1 MARSRRLGIA
11 GEVSAGP
18 DREVHKKSAGVT
30 QTFSRSRFFARI
42 RTGVFLIG
50 KTIIGRFSNK
60 KLLEQRPMILFRI
73 RSCARPGFVRARR
86 GRGFFS
92 TQRLQICADWVLST
106 QSSPAAPARVFAT
119 QRSRIRG
126 DWILST
132 QRLPIHWSL
141 RDSLGDDI
149 AFFHPRC
156 KQNFVVVFVSF
167 FLELESIGTRK
178 FKIVKIRG
186 IYPRCKQNFVV
197 VFVSFFLE
205 LESIETRNFK
215 IVKIRGIYPRC
226 NEISS
231 SFSCRFFLI

>member
-1 MARSRRLGIA
+1 
-11 GEVSAGP
+11 
-18 DREVHKKSAGVT
+18 
-30 QTFSRSRFFARI
+30 
-42 RTGVFLIG
+42 
-50 KTIIGRFSNK
+50 
-60 KLLEQRPMILFRI
+60 MIVFRI

-106 QSSPAAPARVFAT
+106 QSSPAACAFGGWQEFGWLRLGSGFRYTEIADSWRLDCIYTEIADALVVAGLAR
-119 QRSRIRG
+119 R
-126 DWILST
+126 W
-132 QRLPIHWSL
+132 HC
-141 RDSLGDDI
+141 
-149 AFFHPRC
+149 FFHPRC

-205 LESIETRNFK
+205 LESIGTRAFK
-215 IVKIRGIYPRC
+215 IVKIWSIYPRC
-226 NEISS
+226 SEIAS
-231 SFSCRFFLI
+231 SFWCRFFLG

>member
-30 QTFSRSRFFARI
+30 QFDTESRFFARI
-42 RTGVFLIG
+42 RTGVFFFG
-50 KTIIGRFSNK
+50 KTIIGRFSNQ
-60 KLLEQRPMILFRI
+60 KLLEQRPMIVFRI

-86 GRGFFS
+86 GREIFS
-92 TQRLQICADWVLST
+92 TQRLQICADWVLS
-106 QSSPAAPARVFAT
+106 T

-149 AFFHPRC
+149 AFFIPDAN
-156 KQNFVVVFVSF
+156 K
-167 FLELESIGTRK
+167 
-178 FKIVKIRG
+178 
-186 IYPRCKQNFVV
+186 
-197 VFVSFFLE
+197 
-205 LESIETRNFK
+205 
-215 IVKIRGIYPRC
+215 
-226 NEISS
+226 ISS
-231 SFSCRFFLI
+231 SFSCRFFLS

>member
-11 GEVSAGP
+11 GEVSVGP
-18 DREVHKKSAGVT
+18 DREVHKNI
-30 QTFSRSRFFARI
+30 SRCHQARFFQSRFFPIPFFAIPFFPIPVFARI

-86 GRGFFS
+86 GRGIFFY
-92 TQRLQICADWVLST
+92 TEIADLCRLGFIYTEFAGRLRVRRMVASGGWLRPGNFLGKNLGGRNS
-106 QSSPAAPARVFAT
+106 ARVFAT

-141 RDSLGDDI
+141 RGYN
-149 AFFHPRC
+149 FFSALRADEKGVC
-156 KQNFVVVFVSF
+156 ICVYN
-167 FLELESIGTRK
+167 
-178 FKIVKIRG
+178 
-186 IYPRCKQNFVV
+186 
-197 VFVSFFLE
+197 
-205 LESIETRNFK
+205 RN
-215 IVKIRGIYPRC
+215 
-226 NEISS
+226 
-231 SFSCRFFLI
+231 

>member
-1 MARSRRLGIA
+1 MGGDFFLHRDCRFVQIGFYLHRVRRPPARSG
-11 GEVSAGP
+11 
-18 DREVHKKSAGVT
+18 D
-30 QTFSRSRFFARI
+30 
-42 RTGVFLIG
+42 G
-50 KTIIGRFSNK
+50 KNLDGCDS
-60 KLLEQRPMILFRI
+60 
-73 RSCARPGFVRARR
+73 
-86 GRGFFS
+86 
-92 TQRLQICADWVLST
+92 
-106 QSSPAAPARVFAT
+106 ARVFGT

-132 QRLPIHWSL
+132 QRLSIHWSL

-178 FKIVKIRG
+178 FKIVKMRG

-231 SFSCRFFLI
+231 SFSCRFFLS

>member
-1 MARSRRLGIA
+1 
-11 GEVSAGP
+11 
-18 DREVHKKSAGVT
+18 
-30 QTFSRSRFFARI
+30 
-42 RTGVFLIG
+42 
-50 KTIIGRFSNK
+50 
-60 KLLEQRPMILFRI
+60 MIVFRI

-86 GRGFFS
+86 GRGIFFY
-92 TQRLQICADWVLST
+92 TEIADLCRLGFIYTEIADSWRLDFIYTEIADTLVVAGL
-106 QSSPAAPARVFAT
+106 AR
-119 QRSRIRG
+119 R
-126 DWILST
+126 W
-132 QRLPIHWSL
+132 HC
-141 RDSLGDDI
+141 
-149 AFFHPRC
+149 FFHPRC

-205 LESIETRNFK
+205 LESIETRKFK

-231 SFSCRFFLI
+231 SFSCRFFLS